1 MGTKKACDGHEA
13 LNNALIIAVFCIL
26 CRFSSFG
33 NPLINVDE
41 GFYLFVGGDMLH
53 GAIPFVDVWDR
64 KPLGLF
70 ILYAFFHLF
79 GPYRLWAYQIGAL
92 VSVCLTAIVAMKM
105 ARCVASATGALMAAL
120 LYVAWL
126 NLAGGEGGQSPVF
139 YNLLVGGAM
148 LNIVRLISTEKP
160 MQAEIVKRGSMAML
174 LFGLSL
180 QIKYTTVFEGCFAGI
195 FLGHILRQNRLSWAA
210 TGRYLALFAAIAL
223 LPTVMVGGGYWLC
236 GHGRQWWFANILSIF
251 YRTKEPPAILAHN
264 FMNIMLLT
272 GPLLLNIALQMLLCR
287 NRTAVQR
294 RCAFFFNAWSACA
307 VIGVFL
313 IGEWFNHYAIPAFL
327 PLSIASA
334 SLFTSPVGRVW
345 LMALLAAG
353 TVSGQA
359 MVLENQKNNGNARTF
374 HNVLDVIAK
383 EKGCLFIYNGSA
395 IFYDF
400 LPPCKLTDHPFPGHF
415 DSIVENR
422 ATGMDPATEIRN
434 VLRQNPTY
442 IMAYTPPRPDEN
454 EAVRAILYDRIRQAY
469 TEAYRERQGNGFLVL
484 YRLDA
489 RLKP

>member
-1 MGTKKACDGHEA
+1 MGTKKAYDGYGS
-13 LNNALIIAVFCIL
+13 LKYFIIIAVFGIL

-92 VSVCLTAIVAMKM
+92 ASVCLTGIVAMKM
-105 ARCVASATGALMAAL
+105 ARSVASATGALFAAL

-126 NLAGGEGGQSPVF
+126 DLAGGEGGQSPVF
-139 YNLLVGGAM
+139 YNLLVGCAM
-148 LNIVRLISTEKP
+148 LNIVRLISAEKLT
-160 MQAEIVKRGSMAML
+160 QAEIIKRGSMAML

-195 FLGHILRQNRLSWAA
+195 FLGYILRQNRFSWPA
-210 TGRYLALFAAIAL
+210 TGRYLALFATIAL
-223 LPTVMVGGGYWLC
+223 LPTVMVGGAYWLC
-236 GHGRQWWFANILSIF
+236 GYGSQWWFANILSIF
-251 YRTKEPPAILAHN
+251 CRSKEPPAILAYN
-264 FMNIMLLT
+264 FMNIALLI
-272 GPLLLNIALQMLLCR
+272 GPLFLNIFLQVILCR
-287 NRTAVQR
+287 NRSAVQR
-294 RCAFFFNAWSACA
+294 RCAFFFNAWSVCA

-313 IGEWFNHYAIPAFL
+313 IGEWYNHYAIPAFL

-334 SLFTSPVGRVW
+334 SLFASPVGRIW
-345 LMALLAAG
+345 LVVLLGVG
-353 TVSGQA
+353 TVKGQA
-359 MVLENQKNNGNARTF
+359 MVLENQKNNGNARTV
-374 HNVLDVIAK
+374 HHVLDVISK
-383 EKGCLFIYNGSA
+383 QKGCLFIYNGSA
-395 IFYDF
+395 VFYDF
-400 LPPCKLTDHPFPGHF
+400 LPPCRLTDHPFPGHF

-422 ATGMDPATEIRN
+422 ATGMDPATEVRN

-442 IMAYTPPRPDEN
+442 IMAYTPPRMDEN
-454 EAVRAILYDRIRQAY
+454 EAVRAIVYDRIRQAY
-469 TEAYRERQGNGFLVL
+469 TEAYRERQGNAFLVL
-484 YRLDA
+484 YRLDDH
-489 RLKP
+489 LNP